1 MRLTEHTALSSS
13 KTLLVPYCQHHV
25 PTYHKWMQD
34 SDLQNSTASEPLSL
48 DEEYAMQQSWRT
60 DKDKL
65 TFIICLPLSR
75 AWDEL
80 DNPFSG
86 DQKLVRA
93 REHDAEGQMIGDIN
107 LFLFEQEDEEPNLET
122 PNDATIAPCLVGEIE
137 LMIARKDLHRRGFGR
152 SALLTFLSYVLSSW
166 PRIAH
171 EYTRKQ
177 DDAEASL
184 PELAYLRAKI
194 NQTNERSIRLF
205 ESLGFERTSAAPNF
219 FGEVELRCKPA
230 IEGLKKLKPFELHQ
244 ILQYVDGS

>member
-1 MRLTEHTALSSS
+1 
-13 KTLLVPYCQHHV
+13 
-25 PTYHKWMQD
+25 MQD

-48 DEEYAMQQSWRT
+48 GEEYAMQQSWRT

-75 AWDEL
+75 ASDER
-80 DNPFSG
+80 DNLFSG
-86 DQKLVRA
+86 DQGTVRA
-93 REHDAEGQMIGDIN
+93 RKHDAEGQMIGDIN
-107 LFLFEQEDEEPNLET
+107 LFLFEQEDEELNLEDSNYAPT
-122 PNDATIAPCLVGEIE
+122 APCLVGEIE

-166 PRIAH
+166 PKIAH
-171 EYTRKQ
+171 EYIGKQ
-177 DDAEASL
+177 DDAKASL

-194 NQTNERSIRLF
+194 NKANERSILLF
-205 ESLGFERTSAAPNF
+205 ESLGFERTSSQPNF

-230 IEGLKKLKPFELHQ
+230 VEGLKKLKWFELHQ